1 MMSSEEKDV
10 LCSNE
15 GMEVEDEVKDEVLI
29 SLCESSDT
37 CRDVLV
43 GKNNNGETAI
53 GINYKLPELLTISF
67 TTGNM
72 KNMRPVKQ
80 EERMS
85 TTGTQQDCKDDT
97 KVSNRYLGADE
108 ATIGI
113 DESRTVRFK
122 NNLFVAIEELRI
134 QREEQI
140 VKNNALLEQ
149 QTQIEI
155 DLKKQQEDRLL
166 HYEEEKV
173 TGLQLS

>member
-1 MMSSEEKDV
+1 
-10 LCSNE
+10 
-15 GMEVEDEVKDEVLI
+15 
-29 SLCESSDT
+29 
-37 CRDVLV
+37 
-43 GKNNNGETAI
+43 
-53 GINYKLPELLTISF
+53 
-67 TTGNM
+67 M

-134 QREEQI
+134 QRTLDVENEEKIKTLMTEKHEVERMKEEQI

-166 HYEEEKV
+166 HYEEEK
-173 TGLQLS
+173 